1 MSPSS
6 LRTFPSFGALLRA
19 AWDLFRARFW
29 KFAALV
35 LAFNLGMLAVQVSAF
50 GAAAWQSF
58 LDYLDRGG
66 SASLGIIPSV
76 GAASGVS
83 LLVVVPV
90 ALVSLFLQL
99 WFLASLVALVEYR
112 EGAPSFR
119 ALLREGWRAFPRTLV
134 AATALFLSV
143 RIFYFLMVFLTSLVH
158 RYIGMTDGVLATTNR
173 IFLLVFAV
181 VLLIG
186 ALIAGL
192 ALLPAEAPRARN
204 PFLNLRDAFRRFW
217 NSPWEISWRAGAAL
231 LLIYVLDQFA
241 APLAR
246 AGLPINP
253 QALLSLFYLP
263 FLLCVLAACLR
274 APADPSP

>member
-119 ALLREGWRAFPRTLV
+119 ALLREGWREGKKVYKRTL
-134 AATALFLSV
+134 ANLSC
-143 RIFYFLMVFLTSLVH
+143 LS
-158 RYIGMTDGVLATTNR
+158 
-173 IFLLVFAV
+173 
-181 VLLIG
+181 
-186 ALIAGL
+186 
-192 ALLPAEAPRARN
+192 AEV
-204 PFLNLRDAFRRFW
+204 
-217 NSPWEISWRAGAAL
+217 SAAL
-231 LLIYVLDQFA
+231 EETAEFRPTQVLDTQKLSEVIRDPPIAKIVSTLLEFA
-241 APLAR
+241 
-246 AGLPINP
+246 IK
-253 QALLSLFYLP
+253 
-263 FLLCVLAACLR
+263 LR
-274 APADPSP
+274 ASDVHIEPLEEKTRVRYRIDGILSDEFNFPKVNQQAVIARLKIISGLDITESRLPQDGRIKIRIADRMIDGSIS